1 MNLRGDQLTLNQG
14 KGNRPWRIVALLTMI
29 GAGILVLRLQGS
41 GQVQPLFLPTPTPTR
56 TANSFQDEAEARFS
70 AGDMGQSITA
80 YQNAVEV
87 EPQNAILW
95 AELARVQTYYS
106 SLQANRDSTLARLSE
121 ARQSIERAVEIAPE
135 DPFVQAVRAL
145 VYDWSASA
153 YQRDNPSL
161 HDDYLREASE
171 SAGEAKRLDPN
182 SILARAYEAEVL
194 VDEGKYVEAYDIAR
208 LAAEEAEQIG
218 AADPDAAIDAHRVF
232 GLVLENNG
240 EYRSAIEQY
249 QKAIEINPNLTFLYL
264 RMGANYRRLAGS
276 AANQAQRSQLIDQA
290 LEAFDKA
297 AKINDQNQIEDPIP
311 YLAIGRTY
319 LQEGEFFVSARNV
332 ERAVLL
338 DPTNP
343 ELYGFLGI
351 VYYKGRNYESAR
363 QVLECAVEGCDQLQN
378 AQLLCDEIQIL
389 LCAEAELESFG
400 YTVPG
405 LQLSSDSLEYYY
417 TYASAL
423 AFLHQPDNDFCSKA
437 QPYFDQLLISYG
449 DDPIVSEIVREN
461 QSICQTAQQT
471 GPLPTATPPLL
482 SSDGASG

>member
-1 MNLRGDQLTLNQG
+1 MSLGHRSGS
-14 KGNRPWRIVALLTMI
+14 RPWRIITLLVLI
-29 GAGILVLRLQGS
+29 GAGILTLRLQDS
-41 GQVQPLFLPTPTPTR
+41 GQVKPLFLPTPTPTR
-56 TANSFQDEAEARFS
+56 TAHSYQDEAEARFS
-70 AGDMGQSITA
+70 AGDMGQAIAA
-80 YQNAVEV
+80 YQRAVEND
-87 EPQNAILW
+87 PQNATLW

-106 SLQANRDSTLARLSE
+106 SLQANRDNILARLSE
-121 ARQSIERAVEIAPE
+121 ARQSIDKALELAPE
-135 DPFVQAVRAL
+135 DPFVLAVRTL
-145 VYDWSASA
+145 VYDWSSSA
-153 YQRDNPSL
+153 YIRDNPSL
-161 HDDYLREASE
+161 HDDYLKEANE
-171 SAGEAKRLDPN
+171 SVQRARNIDPT
-182 SILARAYEAEVL
+182 SILVRAYYAEVL
-194 VDEGKYVEAYDIAR
+194 VDEGKYVEAYEYAR
-208 LAAEEAEQIG
+208 QAAEDAERVG
-218 AADPDAAIDAHRVF
+218 GADPGAVIDAHRVF

-249 QKAIEINPNLTFLYL
+249 QKAIQINPNLTFLYL

-290 LEAFDKA
+290 LEAFDRA

-363 QVLECAVEGCDQLQN
+363 QVLACAVEGCDQAHN
-378 AQLLCDEIQIL
+378 AQLLCEDIQIV
-389 LCAEAELESFG
+389 LCEEDQLESFG
-400 YTVPG
+400 YIVPG

-423 AFLHQPDNDFCSKA
+423 AFLHRPENNYCAKA
-437 QPYFDQLLISYG
+437 QPYFDQLMIGYG
-449 DDPIVSEIVREN
+449 NDPIVSEIVREN
-461 QSICQTAQQT
+461 QSICQTAEQA
-471 GPLPTATPPLL
+471 GLLPTATPASL
-482 SSDGASG
+482 SSGESSG